1 MDELIEQNM
10 GLVASIVNSF
20 GPKNHTEREDLMD
33 AGRIGLWKAL
43 KKYDKKNG
51 LISTYAWRPIRW
63 SIIREIK
70 NRKPSLNSVSVDNLE
85 NVAPALSSEPQE
97 NIWELFS
104 NDMDEEEKTL
114 IELRRQGYKF
124 HEICEILDQTP
135 SKVKNKFYKLIKRLR
150 EANAE

>member
-10 GLVASIVNSF
+10 GLVVSIVNSF

-43 KKYDKKNG
+43 QKYNQNNG
-51 LISTYAWRPIRW
+51 HLISTYAWRPIRW

-70 NRKPSLNSVSVDNLE
+70 NRKYAVSIDQIASPAIAQTENL
-85 NVAPALSSEPQE
+85 
-97 NIWELFS
+97 WECYTD
-104 NDMDEEEKTL
+104 DMTEDEKIL
-114 IELRRQGYKF
+114 IDLRREGYKF
-124 HEICEILDQTP
+124 REICDILNETP